1 MKRSTT
7 IHEIHPSRFTLPSS
21 PLRAPRGDSSPLK
34 EMLIKFSILTFHFKN
49 FRIFA
54 APNIQYITT

>member
-21 PLRAPRGDSSPLK
+21 PLRAPRGDPSPLK
-34 EMLIKFSILTFHFKN
+34 DMLIFFSFLTFHFEN

-54 APNIQYITT
+54 APNNPIQTT